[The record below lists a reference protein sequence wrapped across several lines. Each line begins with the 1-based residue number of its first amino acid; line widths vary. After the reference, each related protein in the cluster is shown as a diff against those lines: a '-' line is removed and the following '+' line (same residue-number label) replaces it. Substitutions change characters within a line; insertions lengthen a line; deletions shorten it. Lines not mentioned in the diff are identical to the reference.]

1 MGPEALDKLALY
13 HGDDLFLRGL
23 ITRLGYKCETVSY
36 DRAERFA
43 GESKYTLKKMLKLAL
58 KGAESGR
65 MQPMSVPREPYG
77 HTREA
82 LPF

>member
-1 MGPEALDKLALY
+1 M
-13 HGDDLFLRGL
+13 
-23 ITRLGYKCETVSY
+23 SY

>member
-1 MGPEALDKLALY
+1 MDPEALDRLALY

-23 ITRLGYKCETVSY
+23 ITRLGFPCETVSY

-58 KGAESGR
+58 KGMESGR
-65 MQPMSVPREPYG
+65 TKPMSVPREPYG

-82 LPF
+82 LEF